1 MSSAGTANL
10 SDVTHWDMAF
20 PSWARP
26 SPGSGARPRP
36 VLPRGIH
43 SVPPGPPAGLSLAHH
58 RGLGDMS
65 PCPRG
70 PHWPPLAPA
79 APAASL
85 PFLNRGSPKLIS
97 AIYADYARSLKNLG
111 FKQGALLFAS
121 KAGAA
126 GRDLLNELEPPKQE
140 PGEE

>member
-1 MSSAGTANL
+1 MPALAPCCPGGYTQCLLGLRQGWASPTTGAW
-10 SDVTHWDMAF
+10 VT
-20 PSWARP
+20 
-26 SPGSGARPRP
+26 
-36 VLPRGIH
+36 
-43 SVPPGPPAGLSLAHH
+43 
-58 RGLGDMS
+58 
-65 PCPRG
+65 CPR
-70 PHWPPLAPA
+70 